1 MIRGGADV
9 ITIEMENRI
18 NVMRFESSQ
27 NNPPRPGSMEKLSFL
42 KPVPDAQRI
51 GDPWS
56 RPSET
61 LKLMRPSSVRLKRP
75 SQVTLMLTVVEV

>member
-9 ITIEMENRI
+9 IIIEIESRI
-18 NVMRFESSQ
+18 NVMCFESSP
-27 NNPPRPGSMEKLSFL
+27 NHPPPPGSMEKLSYL

-56 RPSET
+56 RPSKM
-61 LKLMRPSSVRLKRP
+61 LKLMRPSCCVA
-75 SQVTLMLTVVEV
+75 